1 MPRIASGWSAAV
13 QSAADRAGM
22 SASRWDR
29 HTRIVRRLHLMADYE
44 CHPRLESQ
52 EEGLHNVDP
61 FELAIPEQLAQAL
74 TEWAASTPR
83 RSTSQTPRRPGFGTG
98 RRRTGGFGGGSALA
112 AQLRGAGFDAS
123 YFHEGQSPRTGRDE
137 RVVVRSDA
145 RTCRDEVAHAEIRA
159 SPPASRSP
167 TARQGHSACALGRLH
182 LWHPDCRPDVKIST
196 GRVHRDGRPSA
207 GAPTCLVPVGGSSIG
222 PGAEAPRQG
231 GDHHRRCD
239 EV

>member
-74 TEWAASTPR
+74 TEWGGPVHRVAQPVRPHGVRVSGQVGGERVASAGGPHSRRSFEARGSTPAT
-83 RSTSQTPRRPGFGTG
+83 STRGTRPE
-98 RRRTGGFGGGSALA
+98 LVA
-112 AQLRGAGFDAS
+112 AN
-123 YFHEGQSPRTGRDE
+123 E
-137 RVVVRSDA
+137 
-145 RTCRDEVAHAEIRA
+145 
-159 SPPASRSP
+159 
-167 TARQGHSACALGRLH
+167 
-182 LWHPDCRPDVKIST
+182 
-196 GRVHRDGRPSA
+196 
-207 GAPTCLVPVGGSSIG
+207 
-222 PGAEAPRQG
+222 
-231 GDHHRRCD
+231 
-239 EV
+239 